1 MDTQTTTLKK
11 ISQVMALVLVLVAVS
26 ACSKKEGSKAS
37 VRNRN
42 NRTQT
47 YTPTNGTPGSTNSQF
62 GTIQTSQQAIYN
74 FLGTNDPS
82 VIGQVTRVVFQGY
95 VSDGYTRQAGG
106 EVTIYINDNMGEI
119 KSNFGDCDMQVP
131 NNGNQ
136 VTVTCYDGEN
146 NAGSITFYGNV
157 YGNTYSGQVY
167 FDRNNQQ
174 LGNFSVNA
182 CAFLDAGC

>member
-62 GTIQTSQQAIYN
+62 GTIQTSQQAMQN
-74 FLGTNDPS
+74 FFGTNDPS
-82 VIGQVTRVVFQGY
+82 VLGQVTRVVFQGY

-106 EVTIYINDNMGEI
+106 EVTIYTNDNMGEI
-119 KSNFGDCDMQVP
+119 KSSFGDCTMQVQ
-131 NNGNQ
+131 GNQ
-136 VTVTCYDGEN
+136 VTVNCRDD
-146 NAGSITFYGNV
+146 AGTITFYGNV
-157 YGNTYSGQVY
+157 TYNTYSGQVY
-167 FDRNNQQ
+167 FDGNQQ